1 VTDIPLKDALL
12 ALKAKINEV
21 STAPATTAEDLAML
35 GTAIEKIAGRVSV
48 VEFELIAQDLT
59 QQLQTLAAQ
68 KLAEVTSAVDQIDD
82 LVETTNTDFI
92 NLVNAKEGEFNDNTA
107 AKTTSFNSNAAEKL
121 NTFNSNAAEKLTS
134 FNSNAT
140 EKLNTFNGQVTTNGI
155 QAINNVRDAVG
166 TLIFTPRMAPGSIT
180 KNSFG
185 FVTRWDQGNGL
196 VVSNITYDSA
206 WRVTSWDETF
216 TKPDNSQIAYHY
228 NATYSMTGELTS
240 VTSALTAI

>member
-1 VTDIPLKDALL
+1 MTDIPLKDALL

-68 KLAEVTSAVDQIDD
+68 KLAEVSGASGSAVGEIED
-82 LVETTNTDFI
+82 LVETTNTNLI
-92 NLVNAKEGEFNDNTA
+92 NLFNAKEAEFNDNA
-107 AKTTSFNSNAAEKL
+107 VNKTTAYNDNAAAKL
-121 NTFNSNAAEKLTS
+121 NTYNGVITS
-134 FNSNAT
+134 T
-140 EKLNTFNGQVTTNGI
+140 GI
-155 QAINNVRDAVG
+155 QAVNNVRDAAG

-196 VVSNITYDSA
+196 VVSNITYDNA

-228 NATYSMTGELTS
+228 IATYSMTGELTS
-240 VTSALTAI
+240 VTSTLTAI